1 MLPGLCA
8 AQANQFQNLPDV
20 RITGGRVGSF
30 LPGVLQ
36 SPQSLTDLLWVNA
49 AVGSGVT
56 SSVTVGE
63 ELNQG
68 GPGFFNGGENHIVF
82 TSVANV
88 AAALADFDGDG
99 KTDFAFALTP
109 AVAGTTNLCV
119 YYGSGATVAQAETGV
134 SSYAGPASSPANAY
148 PPIGGKNG
156 CMTFATTGSKA
167 PYFSQIVAFPLKTAS
182 PLPGLLIEDSANNVV
197 YVFSNTGFDGVNG
210 ALAGFKLIGTA
221 ITLASADGAGP
232 ISIGDFNNDGN
243 TDFIVNGQ
251 ASNTATV
258 YLGNGDGTFSATPIR
273 YTFDHHVHSLLLHDM
288 NHDGIQ
294 DMVVEGDAGVIEI
307 FPGTGAT
314 ANPFSMPNIGG
325 TIGIGSPVGIP
336 DGFSGTGG
344 HLAVI
349 DPNTLDILT
358 TTPIGLSVLQPLTGG
373 LFYQLKAIYNIG
385 PGRTSFALADLYD
398 TGLLDLAVD
407 SAEGVAIFR
416 ADTNRDG
423 GFQASN
429 AYAAL
434 APALGSVVGRFRN
447 TASNPNGYLDVVVNT
462 GATQAQLLTGI
473 GGGAF
478 NTFPAPANTSGGP
491 GGVLP
496 NLWSNLISG
505 DFNGDGIPDIAYSLT
520 GSLPPLPL
528 PSSTGPGLYVQYGI
542 GNGTFAAPIAISP
555 SSVGAPTGN
564 LLYGESTVGDFNGD
578 NIADIANIDTG
589 YADTLLGQ
597 TTNSFKLGFNATA
610 SYTPFNQVAAGFFKL
625 NRTSQQDLIV
635 QQGVNFIPYKNAQ
648 DGTGAH
654 FTAMPS
660 LVGAAPPLYPSTV
673 LLTDVDRDGN
683 GDLVVVYYNSEYN
696 SVGAGPVAPNDLY
709 IWWGNGDGTFSAT
722 PQVMT
727 LSRNDYLGTVADMN
741 GDGLPDL
748 VLSDGSLVTI
758 LYNQGAVSTPPN
770 RTFAGE
776 QHFLAGQGINS
787 LSLLPLAG
795 NSSPSLVVANGG
807 ATISNALALGGGTAS
822 SLSLTPNPDVNTG
835 GITVLINNITTQP
848 VTGTLTASPDPSP
861 FGDAFTLTAI
871 LTPSPGGA
879 APTGTVQ
886 FSMDGATV
894 GAPVTVVAGSG
905 SSTASYT
912 VAAGNTYPGGIHTL
926 TAVYS
931 GDSVNSPATLT
942 GTENIAGGATTTQ
955 IFMCIGPVPTTCP
968 APPGAPS
975 PFPLYSAS
983 LPMYYGQI
991 WNGYIQATANDGSV
1005 LTGNLELIDTYT
1017 GLDVPPPNPLC
1028 SLVLGVTPACPNSVG
1043 TTQGTSV
1050 GLNLLTGYYPGD
1062 ATHTGST
1069 SNPTAITV
1077 LQDLTSQPALTG
1089 SPPTSPAGDPVT
1101 FTATLT
1107 GNFAAPT
1114 GTVTFSQV
1122 GVATPI
1128 GTGTFAPGSG
1138 FTSSATFTTSS
1149 LPIGNDSI
1157 TASYAATT
1165 DFAGATFPTIVE
1177 TITPSLN
1184 GTFTLTA
1191 TPNPVTIGV
1200 GYGAILT
1207 VTVTPQNAFSQGV
1220 NLTCSNLPA
1229 EATCTFLNPSIAAGG
1244 GSTSLVVQTT
1254 SPHTCGT
1261 TTPYFYGSAGK
1272 GPLAPFALPALAGLV
1287 LLFVPGRAG
1296 RRRWLRALL
1305 AVAAVAAV
1313 AQISGC
1319 STCTDLGTRPATYTF
1334 QVTGTAAN
1342 SPTTQSQPVTMTVTI

>member
-8 AQANQFQNLPDV
+8 AQANQFLNLPLV
-20 RITGGRVGSF
+20 QMTAGRVSSF
-30 LPGVLQ
+30 LPGMLQ
-36 SPQSLTDLLWVNA
+36 SPASLTDLLWVNA

-68 GPGFFNGGENHIVF
+68 GGFFNGGENHIVF

-119 YYGSGATVAQAETGV
+119 YYGSGATVAQAEAGV

-182 PLPGLLIEDSANNVV
+182 PLPGLLIEDSANNLV
-197 YVFSNTGFDGVNG
+197 YIFSNTGFDGVNG
-210 ALAGFKLIGTA
+210 ALAGFKLIGT
-221 ITLASADGAGP
+221 ITLASADGTGP
-232 ISIGDFNNDGN
+232 ISIGDFNSDGN

-251 ASNTATV
+251 AGNAATV

-294 DMVVEGDAGVIEI
+294 DMVVEGDGGVIEI

-314 ANPFSMPNIGG
+314 ANPFSMTNIGG

-373 LFYQLKAIYNIG
+373 PFYQLKAIYNIG

-473 GGGAF
+473 GGGTF
-478 NTFPAPANTSGGP
+478 NTFPGVVDTGSGPANVP
-491 GGVLP
+491 ANV
-496 NLWSNLISG
+496 WSNILTGDFDGDGNLDIMYTLTGLPQPGVSGTVPLRYTQYGNGDGTFDPSGFDYKVSGVTFSNSDGLFEESAVG
-505 DFNGDGIPDIAYSLT
+505 DFNGDGVSD
-520 GSLPPLPL
+520 
-528 PSSTGPGLYVQYGI
+528 V
-542 GNGTFAAPIAISP
+542 AASNAF
-555 SSVGAPTGN
+555 
-564 LLYGESTVGDFNGD
+564 D
-578 NIADIANIDTG
+578 
-589 YADTLLGQ
+589 DTLELSGKGIRDAIGV
-597 TTNSFKLGFNATA
+597 SFINPDSSNANF
-610 SYTPFNQVAAGFFKL
+610 SQVAAGFFKL
-625 NRTSQQDLIV
+625 NRANQQDV
-635 QQGVNFIPYKNAQ
+635 VYEQGASFIPYVNKQTGSLPAFTEMPAL
-648 DGTGAH
+648 TGA
-654 FTAMPS
+654 
-660 LVGAAPPLYPSTV
+660 GPPLYPSTV

-722 PQVMT
+722 PLVVT

-835 GITVLINNITTQP
+835 GITVLINNITTQQ
-848 VTGTLTASPDPSP
+848 VTGSLTASPDPSP

-886 FSMDGATV
+886 FSIDGANV
-894 GAPVTVVAGSG
+894 GAPVTVVPGTG
-905 SSTASYT
+905 SSTATYV
-912 VAAGNTYPGGIHTL
+912 VAAGNTYAGGLHTL

-931 GDSVNSPATLT
+931 GDSANSPVTLA
-942 GTENIAGGATTTQ
+942 GTEDIAGGATTST
-955 IFMCIGPVPTTCP
+955 ILMCIGPTAACP
-968 APPGAPS
+968 APPGVPN
-975 PFPLYSAS
+975 PFPPYSPS
-983 LPMYYGQI
+983 LTMYYGQI
-991 WNGYIQATANDGSV
+991 WNGYIEAAANDGST

-1017 GLDVPPPNPLC
+1017 GAAAPPPNPLC
-1028 SLVLGVTPACPNSVG
+1028 TLVLGVTPACPNSVG

-1089 SPPTSPAGDPVT
+1089 APNPSPAGDPVT

-1184 GTFTLTA
+1184 GNFTLTA

-1287 LLFVPGRAG
+1287 LLFVPGK
-1296 RRRWLRALL
+1296 RRWLRALL
-1305 AVAAVAAV
+1305 AVAAVAAI